1 MKKDMPPTEKTE
13 VLKITLNILSNSISE
28 SGLEQLGK
36 VENHYKKKKKAYTME
51 LYKHNNKQHHYHHGV

>member
-1 MKKDMPPTEKTE
+1 MEKDMPPEKTE

-36 VENHYKKKKKAYTME
+36 VENHC
-51 LYKHNNKQHHYHHGV
+51 